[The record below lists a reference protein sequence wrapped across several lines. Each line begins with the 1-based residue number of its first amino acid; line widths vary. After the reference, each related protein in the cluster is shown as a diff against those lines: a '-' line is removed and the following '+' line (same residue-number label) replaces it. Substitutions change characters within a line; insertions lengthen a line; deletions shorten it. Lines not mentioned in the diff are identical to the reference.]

1 MKIML
6 VAGEP
11 SGDLHG
17 ARLAKAILEQNP
29 AVELFGLG
37 GPLMAEA
44 GVRLIADPTAV
55 SLIGF
60 VEVFQHVRYLLRL
73 LKQAA
78 HILRLQRPDAV
89 VFIDFPEFNMRLAKV
104 AKGLGVPS
112 LYYFSPSVWAWRR
125 GRAKKLGKLVDMVA
139 AVFPFEADIYRR
151 AGAEV
156 IYLGHPLLDT
166 VQPSMDEVEIHR
178 FLNIVPEAMKIALMP
193 GSRRQEIK
201 AHLPTMLEAGRLIQ
215 EQVQRPVQ
223 YLVPVAAGIDDE
235 LIREVIAQRG
245 EGLNLRLVH
254 GYQYDVLAVADLVIV
269 ACGTATLEAALLE
282 VPMVT
287 VYRLSKTTYRI
298 AKLLVKVPHVAL
310 PNVIAGR
317 EIVPELIQDEFTP
330 ETVVRA
336 AMPLLQGEARE
347 EQRKAL
353 AQVKVTLGPPGAVA
367 RCAALVLKLAAER
380 GVDPRG

>member
-1 MKIML
+1 M
-6 VAGEP
+6 
-11 SGDLHG
+11 
-17 ARLAKAILEQNP
+17 RWC
-29 AVELFGLG
+29 
-37 GPLMAEA
+37 
-44 GVRLIADPTAV
+44 
-55 SLIGF
+55 SLI
-60 VEVFQHVRYLLRL
+60 
-73 LKQAA
+73 
-78 HILRLQRPDAV
+78 
-89 VFIDFPEFNMRLAKV
+89 FPSSTCGWPKCPRAW
-104 AKGLGVPS
+104 GSS

-125 GRAKKLGKLVDMVA
+125 VGPEAREAGRYGG
-139 AVFPFEADIYRR
+139 AVFQRSGYLSPGRR
-151 AGAEV
+151 RGHLPRSSPVGYGAAFH
-156 IYLGHPLLDT
+156 GR
-166 VQPSMDEVEIHR
+166 VEIHR

-193 GSRRQEIK
+193 GSRRQGIK

-330 ETVVRA
+330 KPWSGPQCPCCRA
-336 AMPLLQGEARE
+336 KPG
-347 EQRKAL
+347 KSS
-353 AQVKVTLGPPGAVA
+353 VGPCPG
-367 RCAALVLKLAAER
+367 
-380 GVDPRG
+380 

>member
-1 MKIML
+1 
-6 VAGEP
+6 
-11 SGDLHG
+11 
-17 ARLAKAILEQNP
+17 
-29 AVELFGLG
+29 
-37 GPLMAEA
+37 
-44 GVRLIADPTAV
+44 
-55 SLIGF
+55 
-60 VEVFQHVRYLLRL
+60 
-73 LKQAA
+73 
-78 HILRLQRPDAV
+78 
-89 VFIDFPEFNMRLAKV
+89 
-104 AKGLGVPS
+104 
-112 LYYFSPSVWAWRR
+112 
-125 GRAKKLGKLVDMVA
+125 
-139 AVFPFEADIYRR
+139 
-151 AGAEV
+151 
-156 IYLGHPLLDT
+156 
-166 VQPSMDEVEIHR
+166 MDEVEIHR